1 MTWDVTDL
9 GFKFGLSPKVPDV
22 LAVHARP
29 VAEQLLSRHGLAV
42 EDVAGWAIHPGGRKI
57 VEVVGEALGLSDE
70 QLAPSYDVL
79 RDVGNCSSATVL
91 LVLEHLQATR
101 ELPRGGYV
109 VAMAFGPGLT
119 LCAVLLRR
127 R

>member
-1 MTWDVTDL
+1 M
-9 GFKFGLSPKVPDV
+9 PDV
-22 LAVHARP
+22 LARHARP
-29 VAEQLLSRHGLAV
+29 VVEELLAAHGMTVA
-42 EDVAGWAIHPGGRKI
+42 DVDGWAIHPGGRKI
-57 VEVVGEALGLSDE
+57 VEVVGEVLGLAEE

-91 LVLEHLQATR
+91 LVLERLAQTVDV
-101 ELPRGGYV
+101 PTGGTV

-119 LCAVLLRR
+119 LYAALLRR